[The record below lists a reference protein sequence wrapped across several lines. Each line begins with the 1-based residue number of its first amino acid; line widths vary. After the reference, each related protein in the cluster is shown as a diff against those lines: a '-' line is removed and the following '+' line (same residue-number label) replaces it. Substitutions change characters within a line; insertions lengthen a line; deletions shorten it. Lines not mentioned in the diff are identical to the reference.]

1 MCSVLCTL
9 LNVGCE
15 QLKNDEQNIVFKDQ
29 LVKQIC
35 VENWDTNSDG
45 ELSYNEAA
53 SVVTV
58 NEIFIDTNIVSFDEL
73 QYFTGLTKLE
83 PCTFSCENLNNIIIP
98 DNVTLIEQEVFCDSY
113 SLKDVTIGKSV
124 QTIEHAVFAWN
135 YILENVYC
143 KPITP
148 PTISAKQNFEDFNE
162 SLFTIYV
169 PTQSVEAY
177 KKHEDWSRY
186 AKYIKGYNFDEEDS
200 SNNQEDDINKD
211 NGFLELKCAPNEIIY
226 KTQYDTPVVLYE
238 NASFSGVNLV
248 SNIYKNGIG
257 RLTFDADLKTI
268 VGAFYNCKSLTNV
281 ILPEGLIELLPYD
294 EEYKSGGYT
303 RDRYYGTFENC
314 SSLTNITIPDS
325 VTKIWHRAFYGCSS
339 LPSVTIP
346 DSVTKIGENAFSLCH
361 ALSKVYCKPL
371 TPPGL
376 ACYNTSENPFSDNVL
391 IYVPRAS
398 ISAYWEDDK
407 WSRFNTVGYDFQ

>member
-148 PTISAKQNFEDFNE
+148 PSISAKQNFDYFNE

-226 KTQYDTPVVLYE
+226 KTQYNTPVAISDKARFY
-238 NASFSGVNLV
+238 GHNLV
-248 SNIYKNGIG
+248 SNTYKNGIG
-257 RLTFDADLKTI
+257 RLTFDADITSM
-268 VGAFYNCKSLTNV
+268 GALFYNCKSLTHV
-281 ILPEGLIELLPYD
+281 ILPEGFKVTNYVYADDTYYGMFGSCTNLNTVIFPSTLVSLDGYTFNSCHKLQYIYCKSTTPPDYSIYCGLRYYD
-294 EEYKSGGYT
+294 SNTEEYIYQDCTIFVPIESVNVYKSAEHWRYHNIKGY
-303 RDRYYGTFENC
+303 N
-314 SSLTNITIPDS
+314 
-325 VTKIWHRAFYGCSS
+325 
-339 LPSVTIP
+339 
-346 DSVTKIGENAFSLCH
+346 
-361 ALSKVYCKPL
+361 
-371 TPPGL
+371 
-376 ACYNTSENPFSDNVL
+376 
-391 IYVPRAS
+391 
-398 ISAYWEDDK
+398 
-407 WSRFNTVGYDFQ
+407 FN